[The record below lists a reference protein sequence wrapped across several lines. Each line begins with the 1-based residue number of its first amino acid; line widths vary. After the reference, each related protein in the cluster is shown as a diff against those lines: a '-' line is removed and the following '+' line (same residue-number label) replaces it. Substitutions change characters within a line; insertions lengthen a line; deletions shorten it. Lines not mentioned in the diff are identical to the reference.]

1 MLKRIKKL
9 QQPLCAA
16 LLDKP
21 REVRPLLPK
30 GEEWTIIKELLDVHV
45 LKPFHKATKTMSA
58 SSYPTLNM
66 LSPLLYQLKV
76 LVLSISE
83 NDSVTT
89 KQFKQA
95 VLLDLQNHY
104 PQDIQSSLDMSA
116 FLDPRFKDLDQF
128 VDSTDRVDVEEAV
141 KFEALELAE
150 ESDTIEAVVINVDD
164 TLEETSSESQQQSPS
179 DIELYL

>member
-9 QQPLCAA
+9 QQSLCAA

-21 REVRPLLPK
+21 HEVWSLLPDV
-30 GEEWTIIKELLDVHV
+30 EEWTITEELLDVM
-45 LKPFHKATKTMSA
+45 KPFHKATKTMNA
-58 SSYPTLNM
+58 SLYPTLNM

-76 LVLSISE
+76 RVLRISE
-83 NDSVTT
+83 NDYVTA

-95 VLLDLQNHY
+95 VYLTYRIVTLKDV
-104 PQDIQSSLDMSA
+104 QSLLDMSA
-116 FLDPRFKDLDQF
+116 FLDPRFKDLDPF

-150 ESDTIEAVVINVDD
+150 ENNTIEAIVINMDN
-164 TLEETSSESQQQSPS
+164 TLEETSSESHF
-179 DIELYL
+179 